1 MKEVQPY
8 VRSPYPSIPESVP
21 IFIENELEKI
31 QKTLNSITEAI
42 KELQAAVQALSGP

>member
-1 MKEVQPY
+1 MNEVQPY

-31 QKTLNSITEAI
+31 QRTLNSIAEAV